1 MDTSLTIIELFYD
14 QHQGLCNV
22 IILLL
27 VFGGMARIAFWR
39 EHDGLHVGGPLAL
52 GLAGLLTV
60 ALLKWATA
68 EGRTITE
75 FGPLAAF
82 IMVEAVL
89 IMGWAAFRKSLRN

>member
-1 MDTSLTIIELFYD
+1 MDAITYLELAY
-14 QHQGLCNV
+14 QNHEGLCNV

-27 VFGGMARIAFWR
+27 VFGGMDRIAFWR

-60 ALLKWATA
+60 ALIKWANA
-68 EGRTITE
+68 EGRTIIE

-89 IMGWAAFRKSLRN
+89 IMGWAAFRKSPRS